1 MKRVASA
8 GLALVIAAGATGFA
22 VAQPSF
28 PAKPIRIIVP
38 YPPGGANDVISRII
52 ADGLTRS
59 LKQQTNI
66 DNRGGA
72 GGMIGTQLVA
82 ESPADGHTLLFTS
95 AAHAINPAI
104 YKTVPYDSVGSF
116 EMLTQVAEGSFVLLL
131 HPAIPAPTVKDLVAL
146 AKRRPGQLIFASA
159 GIGNATHL
167 AGELFKLQ
175 TGTDLVHVPYKGG
188 GPALVDLLSGQVS
201 MYFGTITAGLPH
213 IQSKR
218 VRPVAVTSKER
229 STLLPDVPT
238 IAESGYKNYEVTA
251 WWLMMAPKGT
261 PAAVVTTLNQ
271 EIARHL
277 KAKESKDTL
286 QRQGVEPVGSTPQQ
300 AAAFLQK
307 EIAKWRD
314 VVKRG
319 NISVQ

>member
-1 MKRVASA
+1 MNRSFQLILALLLSVLA
-8 GLALVIAAGATGFA
+8 GLVAAQGTF
-22 VAQPSF
+22 PS
-28 PAKPIRIIVP
+28 KPIRIVVP

-52 ADGLTRS
+52 GEGLTRS

-72 GGMIGTQLVA
+72 GGMIGSQLVA
-82 ESPADGHTLLFTS
+82 ESPPDGHTLLFTS

-104 YKTVPYDSVGSF
+104 YKSVPYDSVGSF
-116 EMLTQVAEGSFVLLL
+116 ELLTQVAEGTFVLLM
-131 HPAIPAPTVKDLVAL
+131 HPTVPVQSVKELVAL

-175 TGTDLVHVPYKGG
+175 TGSDLLHVPYKGG

-201 MYFGTITAGLPH
+201 MYFGTITAGLSY
-213 IQSKR
+213 INAKR
-218 VRPVAVTSKER
+218 LKPVAVTARTR
-229 STLLPDVPT
+229 SAILPEVPT
-238 IAESGYKNYEVTA
+238 IAESGYKDYEVTA

-261 PAAVVTTLNQ
+261 LQTVVTTLNQ
-271 EIARHL
+271 EIVKHL
-277 KAKESKDTL
+277 KSKEPREIL
-286 QRQGVEPVGSTPQQ
+286 QRQGVDPVGSTSQQ
-300 AAAFLQK
+300 ALTFLQK

-319 NISVQ
+319 NISIQ